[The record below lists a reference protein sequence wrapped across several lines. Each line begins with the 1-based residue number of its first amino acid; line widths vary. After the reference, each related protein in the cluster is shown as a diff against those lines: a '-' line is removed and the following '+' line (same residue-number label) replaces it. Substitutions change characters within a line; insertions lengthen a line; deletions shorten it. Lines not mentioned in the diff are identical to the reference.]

1 VVNNSP
7 PATGNLPSLQIMLA
21 ANLHL
26 FIFLLISPLLLS
38 VEAAIPRLA
47 DADAAD
53 AAAFTLFFAE
63 LAALA
68 SFCLQVN
75 VGLVSLIIIYTNK
88 IKNIMKI
95 RDFQIKIETNLTNAI
110 KNII

>member
-1 VVNNSP
+1 
-7 PATGNLPSLQIMLA
+7 MLA

-47 DADAAD
+47 DADADD
-53 AAAFTLFFAE
+53 AADFTLFFAA

-68 SFCLQVN
+68 SDSLQVN
-75 VGLVSLIIIYTNK
+75 GLVSLIIIYTNK

-110 KNII
+110 KNIK